1 MQRILIKKNEII
13 FSYWE
18 EQSASWVDRNIK
30 ENTLPI
36 SWYLPYSVEV
46 EKDVTLRDFL
56 RSVSNYEKEIEL
68 IFANYL
74 GGIPL
79 SVILKQVESSDFA
92 KKDLPINTLYL
103 FKIGEINYVQDEELP
118 LINIYPVLV
127 GLYERENEIVNE
139 DVYYLST
146 YDVRNW
152 VDHRIEIDDLIEF
165 TNVSTS
171 EVETTGLITWNFFEI
186 ISTVLYQVSVSFQV
200 SKAIILVNNEDQ
212 LASGPMLID
221 ELFIW
226 IDELDRIFLNR

>member
-1 MQRILIKKNEII
+1 MQRILIKKDAII

-18 EQSASWVDRNIK
+18 EQSASWIDRNIK
-30 ENTLPI
+30 ENNLPI
-36 SWYLPYSVEV
+36 SWYLPYSIEI
-46 EKDVTLRDFL
+46 EKGVTLRDFL
-56 RSVSNYEKEIEL
+56 TLISYYEKEIEL

-74 GGIPL
+74 AGIPM
-79 SVILKQVESSDFA
+79 SVIRKQIESSDFV

-127 GLYERENEIVNE
+127 GLYERENEIINE

-165 TNVSTS
+165 TNVSTA
-171 EVETTGLITWNFFEI
+171 EVETTGLINWNFFEM
-186 ISTVLYQVSVSFQV
+186 ISTILYQVSISFQV
-200 SKAIILVNNEDQ
+200 SKAILVNNDQ
-212 LASGPMLID
+212 LVSGPMLID